1 MNTAFTILTLGIIV
15 FLAHWFSSI
24 FERKGVPDV
33 LLLMVVGI
41 LVGPVL
47 NLVKPDD
54 FGIAGPM
61 FTSITLIII
70 LFEGGIGMNIPDLR
84 KSVGGAMKLTA
95 TNFFVTMIVVALFAY
110 LFLNLSLLAS
120 LALGATLGGTSSA
133 VVIPMVRQ
141 IKISEVPKNYLI
153 LESALSDVLCIV
165 FGLAFIEGISGG
177 EVQPG
182 LIAGKIISSFLLAS
196 IVGFASAIAWSSI
209 LLNFKA
215 FKTSI
220 FTTPAF
226 VFIVYGIAEML
237 GYSGAISALVFGI
250 TLVNLHSLRSTAL
263 KRYISDTP
271 ISLNETEKN
280 FFNEMVFLLKTFFF
294 VYIGISLRFDDYFIL
309 IIGLLLTSIL
319 FVFRIPVVSFSSSS
333 QINLNDRVTMGVM
346 VPKGLAA
353 AVLAG
358 IPLQKGIAGGQI
370 IQDVTYSVVLISIII
385 TSILIPLLDKYARLK
400 TIYAWFFRIRLNFV
414 KAKNV
419 DSDNSDN

>member
-1 MNTAFTILTLGIIV
+1 MNTAFTILTLGTIV
-15 FLAHWFSSI
+15 FLAHWFSNI

-33 LLLMVVGI
+33 LLLMIVGI
-41 LVGPVL
+41 LVGPVS

-70 LFEGGIGMNIPDLR
+70 LFEGGIGMNISDLR

-95 TNFFVTMIVVALFAY
+95 TNFLVTMIVVALFAH

-165 FGLAFIEGISGG
+165 FALAFIEGISGG

-196 IVGFASAIAWSSI
+196 IVGFASAIAWSAI

-226 VFIVYGIAEML
+226 VFIVYGIAEIF

-250 TLVNLHSLRSTAL
+250 TLVNLHGLRSTAL
-263 KRYISDTP
+263 KRYISDTS
-271 ISLNETEKN
+271 ISLNETEKY

-294 VYIGISLRFDDYFIL
+294 VYIGISLRFDDYFLL
-309 IIGLLLTSIL
+309 IIGILLTSIL
-319 FVFRIPVVSFSSSS
+319 FAFRIPIVRFSSNS
-333 QINLNDRVTMGVM
+333 QINVNDRVTMGVM

-385 TSILIPLLDKYARLK
+385 TSILIPLLDKYVRLK

-419 DSDNSDN
+419 DSDNSEN

>member
-1 MNTAFTILTLGIIV
+1 MNTAFTILILGIIV
-15 FLAHWFSSI
+15 FLAHWFSNI

-54 FGIAGPM
+54 FGIAGSM

-70 LFEGGIGMNIPDLR
+70 LFEGGVGMNISDLR

-95 TNFFVTMIVVALFAY
+95 TNFFVTMIVVALFAH
-110 LFLNLSLLAS
+110 LLLNLTLLAS

-153 LESALSDVLCIV
+153 LESALSDVFCIV
-165 FGLAFIEGISGG
+165 FALAFIEGISGG

-196 IVGFASAIAWSSI
+196 IVGFASAIAWSAI
-209 LLNFKA
+209 LINFKA

-226 VFIVYGIAEML
+226 VFIVYGIAEMF

-250 TLVNLHSLRSTAL
+250 TLVNLYSLRSTAL

-271 ISLNETEKN
+271 FSLNETEKN

-294 VYIGISLRFDDYFIL
+294 VYIGISLRFDDYLVL

-319 FVFRIPVVSFSSSS
+319 FVFRIPIVRFSSNS
-333 QINLNDRVTMGVM
+333 QINVNDRVTMGVM

-370 IQDVTYSVVLISIII
+370 IQDVTYSVVLFSIII

-400 TIYAWFFRIRLNFV
+400 IIYAWFFRIRLNFV

>member
-33 LLLMVVGI
+33 LLLMIVGI
-41 LVGPVL
+41 LVGPVS

-70 LFEGGIGMNIPDLR
+70 LFEGGIGMNISDLR

-95 TNFFVTMIVVALFAY
+95 TNFFVTMIVVALFAH

-165 FGLAFIEGISGG
+165 FALAFIEGISGG

-196 IVGFASAIAWSSI
+196 IVGFASAIAWSAI

-226 VFIVYGIAEML
+226 VFIVYGIAEIF

-250 TLVNLHSLRSTAL
+250 TLVNLHGLRSTAL
-263 KRYISDTP
+263 KRYISDTS

-294 VYIGISLRFDDYFIL
+294 VYIGISLRVDDYFLL
-309 IIGLLLTSIL
+309 IIGILLTSIL
-319 FVFRIPVVSFSSSS
+319 FIFRIPIVRFSSNS
-333 QINLNDRVTMGVM
+333 QINVNDRVTMGVM

-385 TSILIPLLDKYARLK
+385 TSILIPLLDKHVRLK

-419 DSDNSDN
+419 DSDNSEN